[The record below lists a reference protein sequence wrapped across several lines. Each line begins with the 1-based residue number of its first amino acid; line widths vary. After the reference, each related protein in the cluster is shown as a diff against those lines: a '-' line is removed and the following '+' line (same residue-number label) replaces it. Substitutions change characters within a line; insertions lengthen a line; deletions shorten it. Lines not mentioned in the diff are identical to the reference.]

1 LREVL
6 GYARRQEA
14 VMDLVVTEMKRAQLV
29 HVSGRVDSSTAPQLQ
44 EKLAVLIKGG
54 ARNLVINM
62 KDVSFLSSG
71 GLRALL
77 SALQAAKKQG
87 GDVRLSEVSEPVA
100 RVLELTS
107 FDMHFKCFGN
117 DTEAVGSF

>member
-1 LREVL
+1 MEFS
-6 GYARRQEA
+6 
-14 VMDLVVTEMKRAQLV
+14 VTEMKRCQLARV
-29 HVSGRVDSSTAPQLQ
+29 GGRVDSSNAPELQ
-44 EKLAVLIKGG
+44 EKLAGIINAGGRNIVL
-54 ARNLVINM
+54 NM
-62 KDVSFLSSG
+62 KDVTFLSSG

-77 SALQAAKKQG
+77 SSLQAAKKYG

-107 FDMHFKCFGN
+107 FDMHFKTFSH

>member
-1 LREVL
+1 
-6 GYARRQEA
+6 
-14 VMDLVVTEMKRAQLV
+14 MNFSVTEMKRAHLV
-29 HVSGRVDSSTAPQLQ
+29 RVGGRVDSSTAPELQ
-44 EKLAVLIKGG
+44 EKLAALIKAGG
-54 ARNLVINM
+54 RNIVINM
-62 KDVSFLSSG
+62 KDVAFLSSG

-77 SALQAAKKQG
+77 STMQAAKKQG
-87 GDVRLSEVSEPVA
+87 GDVRLSELSEPVA

>member
-1 LREVL
+1 
-6 GYARRQEA
+6 
-14 VMDLVVTEMKRAQLV
+14 MDFSVTDMKRVQLV
-29 HVSGRVDSSTAPQLQ
+29 RVGGRVDSSSAPELQ
-44 EKLAVLIKGG
+44 EKLAGLIKTGG
-54 ARNLVINM
+54 RNMVINM

-77 SALQAAKKQG
+77 STLQTAKKHG
-87 GDVRLSEVSEPVA
+87 GDVKLSELSAPVA

-107 FDMHFKCFGN
+107 FDIHFKCFSS